1 MSEVGI
7 PWQRD
12 NASGSD
18 SHQVRTRDFCS
29 NLKSNTGAQRS
40 GVALFATAGPMPR
53 PCFHHWT
60 TWRVKHN
67 VCRKTPP
74 SFFCI
79 MLEETQKAPS
89 TIALTK
95 INAVQIASTL
105 SFIVT
110 STRRTSIAVARNRKS
125 NRKSCRSEANGLLQ
139 CRVFGAR
146 HSSMALGQH
155 HEICRHF
162 SFGKKVPGGTKNI

>member
-1 MSEVGI
+1 
-7 PWQRD
+7 
-12 NASGSD
+12 
-18 SHQVRTRDFCS
+18 
-29 NLKSNTGAQRS
+29 
-40 GVALFATAGPMPR
+40 
-53 PCFHHWT
+53 
-60 TWRVKHN
+60 
-67 VCRKTPP
+67 
-74 SFFCI
+74 